1 MEGCFGGRAEVV
13 QDLVELV
20 DVVAAFEEGF
30 AAEELGE
37 DAAYGPDVDCEE
49 LLVG

>member
-1 MEGCFGGRAEVV
+1 MGTGRADAAEGFFVGGAEVV
-13 QDLVELV
+13 EDLVELI

-37 DAAYGPDVDCEE
+37 DAAY
-49 LLVG
+49 

>member
-1 MEGCFGGRAEVV
+1 LGARGADALQGGFGGRAEVV

-30 AAEELGE
+30 AA
-37 DAAYGPDVDCEE
+37 
-49 LLVG
+49 